1 MEGVSLRLGT
11 ALLLEDMDPSGSLGL
26 EETDH
31 GLDLDQIVAEPD
43 HVQCLDLLPGQFLD
57 RRA

>member
-11 ALLLEDMDPSGSLGL
+11 ALLLEDMDPPGSLGL
-26 EETDH
+26 EKTDH
-31 GLDLDQIVAEPD
+31 RLDLDQIVTEPD
-43 HVQCLDLLPGQFLD
+43 HVECLDLLPGQFLD